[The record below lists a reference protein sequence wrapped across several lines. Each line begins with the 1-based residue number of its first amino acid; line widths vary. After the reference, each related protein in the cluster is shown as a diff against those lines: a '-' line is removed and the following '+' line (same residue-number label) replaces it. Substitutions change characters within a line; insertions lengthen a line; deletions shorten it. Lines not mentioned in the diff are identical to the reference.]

1 MNSIKQAILNTIL
14 TNLDDKIDALKQS
27 IISAKESRDNET
39 KSSVGDKYETS
50 RTLMQTEVEKNR
62 VQLNKTELLKAE
74 LSKIDI
80 HKSFDQVEFGS
91 LVKTNQI
98 NYFISAALG
107 KIELAGEIYFCIS
120 LASPIGK
127 LLHTKRVGNTF
138 VFNGKV
144 DTIVEI
150 S

>member
-1 MNSIKQAILNTIL
+1 MLNQRIEQARQ
-14 TNLDDKIDALKQS
+14 A

-39 KSSVGDKYETS
+39 KSSVGDKFETG
-50 RTLMQTEVEKNR
+50 RTLMQMEVEKNR
-62 VQLNKTELLKAE
+62 VQLNITEKLKAE

-80 HKSFDQVEFGS
+80 HRSFNKVEFGS
-91 LVKTNQI
+91 LVKTNQN

-107 KIELAGEIYFCIS
+107 KIELADEVYFCIS

-127 LLHTKRVGNTF
+127 LLQNKRVGNTV
-138 VFNGKV
+138 VFNGKA